1 MTNIVNLDAYFEE
14 VDLLKQQI
22 NKQVSYITENI
33 QHFNCDPNVKK
44 FLQLATNNCILLCK
58 GNIQRLHELIHSE
71 KLNLQNLKVGSKIDV
86 QTFFNHTK
94 CQLIEDLDDNKHL
107 LLIYYTSTASPST
120 KLAIFYNDEH
130 VVTNIQIKLS

>member
-1 MTNIVNLDAYFEE
+1 MPNIINLDAYFEE

-22 NKQVSYITENI
+22 NKQAYYITENI
-33 QHFNCDPNVKK
+33 QHFNCDPNVKN

-58 GNIQRLHELIHSE
+58 GSIQRLHELIHSE
-71 KLNLQNLKVGSKIDV
+71 KLNLQNLKVGSKIDI

-94 CQLIEDLDDNKHL
+94 CQLIEDVDNNKHL

-120 KLAIFYNDEH
+120 QLAIFYNDEH
-130 VVTNIQIKLS
+130 VVTNIQIKLP

>member
-1 MTNIVNLDAYFEE
+1 MANIVNLDAYFEE

-33 QHFNCDPNVKK
+33 QQFNCDPNVKK
-44 FLQLATNNCILLCK
+44 FLQLATSNCILLCK
-58 GNIQRLHELIHSE
+58 GSIQRLYELIHSE

-94 CQLIEDLDDNKHL
+94 CQLIDDVDDNKHL

-120 KLAIFYNDEH
+120 QLAIFYNDNH
-130 VVTNIQIKLS
+130 VVTHIQTKL

>member
-1 MTNIVNLDAYFEE
+1 MDNIVNLDTYFEE

-33 QHFNCDPNVKK
+33 QHFKCDANVKK

-58 GNIQRLHELIHSE
+58 GSIQRLYELIHSE

-86 QTFFNHTK
+86 QTFFNNTK
-94 CQLIEDLDDNKHL
+94 CQLIEDVSDNKHL

-120 KLAIFYNDEH
+120 QLAIFYNDDH
-130 VVTNIQIKLS
+130 VVTNIQTKL

>member
-1 MTNIVNLDAYFEE
+1 MANIVNLDAYFEE

-33 QHFNCDPNVKK
+33 QHFKCDANVKK

-71 KLNLQNLKVGSKIDV
+71 KLNLQNLKIGSKIDV

-94 CQLIEDLDDNKHL
+94 CQLIKNVHENEHMLT
-107 LLIYYTSTASPST
+107 IYYTSTSSPSS
-120 KLAIFYNDEH
+120 KLAIFYNDDH
-130 VVTNIQIKLS
+130 FVTRIKINRN